1 MKEKIEKTPKPV
13 VKKKMLKKGS
23 GNGSGAKAPAP
34 LTVLK
39 KGIKYSSGVSRE
51 DKFRAVD
58 NVMYVGGRKQTLHM
72 KDLYPSLINRVKE
85 KCNARDWAFYES
97 STNDPAIRKDFERVV
112 GDLRK
117 AGYLS
122 PKNKEGTV
130 TLLKVIPP
138 GLKL

>member
-1 MKEKIEKTPKPV
+1 
-13 VKKKMLKKGS
+13 MLKPKN
-23 GNGSGAKAPAP
+23 NGD

-39 KGIKYSSGVSRE
+39 KGTKYASGVSRE
-51 DKFRAVD
+51 DKLRALD
-58 NVMYVGGRKQTLHM
+58 NVMYVGGRKQTLNL
-72 KDLYPSLINRVKE
+72 KDLYPALINRVKE
-85 KCNARDWAFYES
+85 KCNARDWAKYES

-122 PKNKEGTV
+122 PKNKEGTI